1 MKYSFFDMWHDQQSK
16 PEDLPKHY
24 ETSQDCR
31 NPNHNKEEG
40 WFKDEKDPYFN
51 FTFSDEE
58 ESYDD
63 FDFDKALQTAK
74 LVINYNSNPAI
85 DAVLS
90 GVPIMTHESS
100 RCWPVA
106 NKIGYTDN
114 IKKPDRQQRANA
126 LLYQEWTEA
135 ELILDERFSRIRLK
149 HSEFM

>member
-1 MKYSFFDMWHDQQSK
+1 MKYSFFDLWGNQQSK

-63 FDFDKALQTAK
+63 FDFDFDTKDCDYPESVFGLKKSNSQEDMKKAYRKAML
-74 LVINYNSNPAI
+74 NSHPDKGGDPEEFRKYREAWE
-85 DAVLS
+85 DYQ
-90 GVPIMTHESS
+90 H
-100 RCWPVA
+100 A
-106 NKIGYTDN
+106 N
-114 IKKPDRQQRANA
+114 
-126 LLYQEWTEA
+126 
-135 ELILDERFSRIRLK
+135 
-149 HSEFM
+149 

>member
-1 MKYSFFDMWHDQQSK
+1 MKYSFFDLWGNQQSK

-63 FDFDKALQTAK
+63 FDFDNDYPESVFGLKKSNSQEDMKKAYRKAML
-74 LVINYNSNPAI
+74 NSHPDKGGDPEEFRKYREAWE
-85 DAVLS
+85 DYQ
-90 GVPIMTHESS
+90 H
-100 RCWPVA
+100 A
-106 NKIGYTDN
+106 N
-114 IKKPDRQQRANA
+114 
-126 LLYQEWTEA
+126 
-135 ELILDERFSRIRLK
+135 
-149 HSEFM
+149 